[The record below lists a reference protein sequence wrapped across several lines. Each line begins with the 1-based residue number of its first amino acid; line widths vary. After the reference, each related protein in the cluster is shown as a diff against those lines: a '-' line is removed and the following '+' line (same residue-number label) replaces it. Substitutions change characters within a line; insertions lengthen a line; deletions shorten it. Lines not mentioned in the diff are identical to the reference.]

1 MEAVLRHAQGT
12 DLMLRGLICPTLINV
27 TTRPDIDIV
36 FGVKDS
42 NVIGL
47 GLLDTRGCNSN
58 DPKFHSFG
66 VIVKLSMTGFT
77 LKTAVIS
84 AVVYPVVAACVAVI
98 VVSPTIPRIRTILPE
113 MSATAVLLLLN
124 VKTAAG
130 LVLLDEGSINEN
142 ETSRI
147 ITRGAIVKLDNVGVT
162 G

>member
-1 MEAVLRHAQGT
+1 
-12 DLMLRGLICPTLINV
+12 
-27 TTRPDIDIV
+27 
-36 FGVKDS
+36 
-42 NVIGL
+42 
-47 GLLDTRGCNSN
+47 
-58 DPKFHSFG
+58 
-66 VIVKLSMTGFT
+66 
-77 LKTAVIS
+77 
-84 AVVYPVVAACVAVI
+84 
-98 VVSPTIPRIRTILPE
+98 